1 MTRFA
6 IALLAIMTA
15 ASVQAAGPS
24 PAPEGARVYFITPA
38 DGALID
44 GPVKIRFGLS
54 GMGVAPAGVER
65 QHTGHH
71 HLLINLDT
79 LPPLD
84 QSLPASDQ
92 VVHFGAG
99 QTETTLE
106 LPPGQHRLQLLLGD
120 HLHIP
125 HNPPV
130 LSDTITITVR

>member
-1 MTRFA
+1 MIRFA
-6 IALLAIMTA
+6 LALLAMVMT

-38 DGALID
+38 DGAVIE
-44 GPVKIRFGLS
+44 GPVTVRFGLS

-84 QSLPASDQ
+84 QSLPANEH

-99 QTETTLE
+99 QTETTLN
-106 LPPGQHRLQLLLGD
+106 LAPGKHRLQLLLGD

-130 LSDTITITVR
+130 LSDAITITVR